1 LCSFCSFVIHSFI
14 CSFVY
19 FFRVFSDR
27 LFTHSRTFPAD
38 WLADCRWTFRA
49 TDPDAGTNGDVSYS
63 LSERSAARY
72 GHLFA
77 VDSRTGVVSQ
87 LRPVDFERH
96 GGRDPV
102 SLLVVSRDGGDA
114 GSSLAA
120 TARVVVAVR
129 DLNEHAPDV
138 RFEATGSDVTGSGG
152 NDGAIGSGGSGGA
165 TGSDVTGSGGT
176 TGSGGSGG
184 ANGSDVSAASAAA
197 SVLEH
202 GGPGEFVA
210 HMTVSDRDSGDA
222 GRVHC
227 TLPSRHFT
235 LVRLHADD
243 YKVSHQHQLQ
253 L

>member
-1 LCSFCSFVIHSFI
+1 M
-14 CSFVY
+14 
-19 FFRVFSDR
+19 
-27 LFTHSRTFPAD
+27 FTHSRTFPAD

-165 TGSDVTGSGGT
+165 TGSDV
-176 TGSGGSGG
+176 
-184 ANGSDVSAASAAA
+184 SAASAAA

>member
-1 LCSFCSFVIHSFI
+1 M
-14 CSFVY
+14 
-19 FFRVFSDR
+19 
-27 LFTHSRTFPAD
+27 FTHSRTFPAD
-38 WLADCRWTFRA
+38 RLADCRWTFRA

-165 TGSDVTGSGGT
+165 TGSDV
-176 TGSGGSGG
+176 
-184 ANGSDVSAASAAA
+184 SAASAAA

>member
-1 LCSFCSFVIHSFI
+1 M
-14 CSFVY
+14 
-19 FFRVFSDR
+19 
-27 LFTHSRTFPAD
+27 FTHSRTFPAD

-138 RFEATGSDVTGSGG
+138 RFEATGSDVTGCGG

-165 TGSDVTGSGGT
+165 T
-176 TGSGGSGG
+176 
-184 ANGSDVSAASAAA
+184 GSDVSAASAAA

-253 L
+253 LQQH

>member
-1 LCSFCSFVIHSFI
+1 MRPVVFSCVRFVRLLFIHL
-14 CSFVY
+14 FVRL

-38 WLADCRWTFRA
+38 RLADCRWTFRA

-165 TGSDVTGSGGT
+165 TGSDV
-176 TGSGGSGG
+176 
-184 ANGSDVSAASAAA
+184 SAASAAA

>member
-1 LCSFCSFVIHSFI
+1 VCSFCSFVIHSFI

-165 TGSDVTGSGGT
+165 TGSDV
-176 TGSGGSGG
+176 
-184 ANGSDVSAASAAA
+184 SAASAAA

-253 L
+253 LQQH

>member
-165 TGSDVTGSGGT
+165 TGSDV
-176 TGSGGSGG
+176 
-184 ANGSDVSAASAAA
+184 SAASAAA